1 MQEKEALRLQVIQHA
16 CQSKC
21 MGHPG
26 NAGGCCKLGSRDWII
41 GPVRD
46 VDAFIERL
54 SEHWGRPVLR
64 TEVLIDYEEGRAMP
78 DGPERNKMLQRMSE
92 LVTAYAPW
100 NLHAYRYENV
110 LVQPWLAGYKYNAFN
125 RHPWAYYDVD
135 SKRRKSASP

>member
-64 TEVLIDYEEGRAMP
+64 TEVLIDYEEGRAMFP
-78 DGPERNKMLQRMSE
+78 ERSTWQKPEHFPALRVVPEGTVACRFYADGPGCTIHPLRPDVCKNYQC
-92 LVTAYAPW
+92 
-100 NLHAYRYENV
+100 
-110 LVQPWLAGYKYNAFN
+110 PWLEGAVGALF
-125 RHPWAYYDVD
+125 
-135 SKRRKSASP
+135 